1 MDILVSNFQNF
12 VRKQHRTAV
21 LCLALPEPN
30 ALITTTYRKKVR
42 EFDLRVPVSL
52 VAEHMEHRGPVIALA
67 SAGPY
72 VYTGGEDRVVRVWD
86 RRSHQILQT
95 VKVL

>member
-1 MDILVSNFQNF
+1 M
-12 VRKQHRTAV
+12 
-21 LCLALPEPN
+21 
-30 ALITTTYRKKVR
+30 
-42 EFDLRVPVSL
+42 SL
-52 VAEHMEHRGPVIALA
+52 VAEHTEHRGPVIALA

-95 VKVL
+95 VKVCVIHCLHAAIVNSFQPIAPTLVMLESLYS